1 MLPSENLPLE
11 MMVKPKNKRLSLLV
25 VVSIILVAAVGL
37 MLVAFEDNLIFFNTP
52 TDIVEKEIEAD
63 RRFRLGGLVEEE
75 SVRRDDDGL
84 TTRFRVTDLTHTV
97 EVSFRGILPDLFREG
112 QGVVA
117 EGKLNAAG
125 VFIAS
130 EVLAKHDENY
140 IPENVAEALKKSGQ
154 WRGAGE

>member
-1 MLPSENLPLE
+1 MTFPTE
-11 MMVKPKNKRLSLLV
+11 MIVKPKHKRLSLLV
-25 VVSIILVAAVGL
+25 VASIILVAAVGL
-37 MLVAFEDNLIFFNTP
+37 MLAAFEDNLIFFNTP
-52 TDIVEKEIEAD
+52 TDIVEKDIDAD
-63 RRFRLGGLVEEE
+63 RRFRLGGLVEEK
-75 SVRRDDDGL
+75 SVRRDEDGL

-117 EGKLNAAG
+117 EGMLNASG

-154 WRGAGE
+154 WRGAGK

>member
-1 MLPSENLPLE
+1 MTFPTE
-11 MMVKPKNKRLSLLV
+11 MIVKPKHKRLSLLV
-25 VVSIILVAAVGL
+25 VASIILVAAVGL
-37 MLVAFEDNLIFFNTP
+37 MLAAFEDNLIFFNTP
-52 TDIVEKEIEAD
+52 TDIVEKDIDAD
-63 RRFRLGGLVEEE
+63 RRFRLGGLVEEK
-75 SVRRDDDGL
+75 SVRRDEDGL

-117 EGKLNAAG
+117 EGMLNTSG

-154 WRGAGE
+154 WRGAGK